1 MVRRKQTVSKEHADV
16 LRQWKQRG
24 FLAPDFEYEELTSH
38 YMEQLNKA
46 AKNLAGSIY
55 EEHHKG
61 EKVRIYRETTV
72 MTNEEQSMTSK
83 CLLLQSGQ
91 NQYSEEARQH
101 LLQKY
106 SSETVM
112 ATSKANSLSSFKS
125 VLFCLDNVPKTYG
138 KEQLK
143 DAIVELLVTNPSKCV
158 EELKCHL
165 QKTTRSYRELVL
177 DLIAQKE
184 MKAGIFFYVAAARL
198 VLGEPIL
205 LIRPTEHTSGTS
217 TPYYTFDLEYCIPED
232 RNIPIQDIKIRLLY
246 NGWNHFTPFFPQR
259 VAEIIR
265 KGQPMLKKVAKALE
279 GLKELSELVPKKSLL
294 KNGLQSMIEHLE
306 AADSLGRTCNFKF
319 GSAESEITED
329 VPLPQDDSI
338 VTGHSGKRSL
348 PTEKGCEPSPKKA
361 KTDTATTESST
372 TVTTT
377 STTTTTMATAPS
389 QTNTRSQAGVASTS
403 TADTST
409 QSAPKVAHRKSTK
422 LLALQCVCGKV
433 FENKQYLDLH
443 IGRKHKQNFTCSGR
457 VVEHGKEYECSFV
470 TTDRNSTWTH
480 FRTLHLNIWCNYC
493 VIPTCSFGRDELS
506 AVLKHQHD
514 KHGMN
519 TGLMCI
525 RCNKVFSQSGKLK
538 DHLLTCKNKERPF
551 ICEQCGQ
558 DFRQRTELNIHLK
571 QVHPKVPGDRSGFL
585 KCPKCP
591 KEFRTYSGRQKHVQ
605 KCTK

>member
-1 MVRRKQTVSKEHADV
+1 M
-16 LRQWKQRG
+16 
-24 FLAPDFEYEELTSH
+24 APDFEYEELTSH

-61 EKVRIYRETTV
+61 EKVRIYRESTV
-72 MTNEEQSMTSK
+72 MMNEEQSMTSK

-91 NQYSEEARQH
+91 NQYSEEAQQH

-112 ATSKANSLSSFKS
+112 ATSKVNSLSSFKS
-125 VLFCLDNVPKTYG
+125 VLFCLDNVPETYG

-143 DAIVELLVTNPSKCV
+143 DAVVELLVTNPSKCV

-217 TPYYTFDLEYCIPED
+217 TPYYTFDVEYCIPED

-259 VAEIIR
+259 VAAIIR

-279 GLKELSELVPKKSLL
+279 GLQELSELVPKKSLL

-329 VPLPQDDSI
+329 VPLPRDDSI
-338 VTGHSGKRSL
+338 VTGHS
-348 PTEKGCEPSPKKA
+348 
-361 KTDTATTESST
+361 
-372 TVTTT
+372 
-377 STTTTTMATAPS
+377 
-389 QTNTRSQAGVASTS
+389 
-403 TADTST
+403 
-409 QSAPKVAHRKSTK
+409 RK
-422 LLALQCVCGKV
+422 
-433 FENKQYLDLH
+433 
-443 IGRKHKQNFTCSGR
+443 
-457 VVEHGKEYECSFV
+457 
-470 TTDRNSTWTH
+470 
-480 FRTLHLNIWCNYC
+480 
-493 VIPTCSFGRDELS
+493 
-506 AVLKHQHD
+506 
-514 KHGMN
+514 
-519 TGLMCI
+519 
-525 RCNKVFSQSGKLK
+525 
-538 DHLLTCKNKERPF
+538 
-551 ICEQCGQ
+551 
-558 DFRQRTELNIHLK
+558 
-571 QVHPKVPGDRSGFL
+571 
-585 KCPKCP
+585 
-591 KEFRTYSGRQKHVQ
+591 
-605 KCTK
+605 

>member
-46 AKNLAGSIY
+46 VKNLAGSIY

-91 NQYSEEARQH
+91 NQYSEEAWQH

-112 ATSKANSLSSFKS
+112 ATSKVNSLSSFKS
-125 VLFCLDNVPKTYG
+125 VLFCLDNVPETYG

-143 DAIVELLVTNPSKCV
+143 DAIVKLLVTKPSKCV

-205 LIRPTEHTSGTS
+205 LIHPTEHTSGTS
-217 TPYYTFDLEYCIPED
+217 TPYYTFDVEYCIPED

-246 NGWNHFTPFFPQR
+246 NGWNHFTPFFPQC

-329 VPLPQDDSI
+329 VPLPRDDSI
-338 VTGHSGKRSL
+338 VTGHSRKQSL

-377 STTTTTMATAPS
+377 SSTTTTMATAPS

-422 LLALQCVCGKV
+422 LPALQCVCGKV
-433 FENKQYLDLH
+433 FENKQ
-443 IGRKHKQNFTCSGR
+443 
-457 VVEHGKEYECSFV
+457 
-470 TTDRNSTWTH
+470 
-480 FRTLHLNIWCNYC
+480 
-493 VIPTCSFGRDELS
+493 
-506 AVLKHQHD
+506 
-514 KHGMN
+514 
-519 TGLMCI
+519 
-525 RCNKVFSQSGKLK
+525 
-538 DHLLTCKNKERPF
+538 
-551 ICEQCGQ
+551 
-558 DFRQRTELNIHLK
+558 
-571 QVHPKVPGDRSGFL
+571 
-585 KCPKCP
+585 
-591 KEFRTYSGRQKHVQ
+591 
-605 KCTK
+605 

>member
-1 MVRRKQTVSKEHADV
+1 M
-16 LRQWKQRG
+16 
-24 FLAPDFEYEELTSH
+24 APDFTYEELTSH

-61 EKVRIYRETTV
+61 EKVRIYRETAV
-72 MTNEEQSMTSK
+72 MTNEEQSMTLK

-112 ATSKANSLSSFKS
+112 ATSKVNSLSSFKS
-125 VLFCLDNVPKTYG
+125 VLFCLDNVPETYG

-143 DAIVELLVTNPSKCV
+143 DAVVELLVTNPSKCV

-205 LIRPTEHTSGTS
+205 LVRPTEHTSGTS
-217 TPYYTFDLEYCIPED
+217 TPYYTFDVEYCIPED
-232 RNIPIQDIKIRLLY
+232 RNIPILDIKIRLLY
-246 NGWNHFTPFFPQR
+246 NGWNHFTPFFPQG
-259 VAEIIR
+259 VAAIIR

-279 GLKELSELVPKKSLL
+279 GLQELSELVPKKSLL
-294 KNGLQSMIEHLE
+294 KNGLQRMIGHLE

-329 VPLPQDDSI
+329 VPLPRDDSI
-338 VTGHSGKRSL
+338 VTGHSRKRSL

-361 KTDTATTESST
+361 KMDTATTESST

-377 STTTTTMATAPS
+377 SSTTTTMATAPS
-389 QTNTRSQAGVASTS
+389 QTNTTSQAGVASTS

-422 LLALQCVCGKV
+422 LPALQCVCGKV
-433 FENKQYLDLH
+433 FKNKQYLDLH

-470 TTDRNSTWTH
+470 TTDRNSMWTH

-514 KHGMN
+514 KHSMN
-519 TGLMCI
+519 TGLMCV

-558 DFRQRTELNIHLK
+558 DFWQRTELNIHLK

-591 KEFRTYSGRQKHVQ
+591 KEFRTYSG
-605 KCTK
+605 